1 MRKNIEWTPEMI
13 ATACGMK
20 RAGINAQ
27 TIADRL
33 GVSKTA
39 VYKVT
44 LGKGSYSTL
53 NKGAS
58 GRFKKPS
65 RMLNLI
71 MMTQDE
77 TNENNC

>member
-1 MRKNIEWTPEMI
+1 MRKNIDWTPEMI

-20 RAGINAQ
+20 RAGIKMQ

-39 VYKVT
+39 VAHAT
-44 LGKGSYSTL
+44 LRKGSYSTL

-77 TNENNC
+77 TDKNNC